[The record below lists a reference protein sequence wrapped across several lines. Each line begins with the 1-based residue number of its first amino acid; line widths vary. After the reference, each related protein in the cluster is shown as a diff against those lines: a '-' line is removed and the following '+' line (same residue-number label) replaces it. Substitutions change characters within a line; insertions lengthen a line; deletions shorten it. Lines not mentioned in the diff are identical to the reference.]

1 MKRIKA
7 ACLQQTIH
15 FQLKE
20 GLERDEAVRA
30 VQEEYQRYKAQ
41 LDRNR
46 TTYRILSESLTD
58 KVIEYNK
65 VQKWNGELPQVTGS
79 SGSFVNI
86 N

>member
-15 FQLKE
+15 FQLKD
-20 GLERDEAVRA
+20 GLEHDEAVRG

-46 TTYRILSESLTD
+46 TAYRILSESAQSDGSLL
-58 KVIEYNK
+58 IEIKKQYNTSP
-65 VQKWNGELPQVTGS
+65 VGDYLN
-79 SGSFVNI
+79 
-86 N
+86 

>member
-20 GLERDEAVRA
+20 GLERDEAVRG

-46 TTYRILSESLTD
+46 TTYRILSESPQSDGSLI
-58 KVIEYNK
+58 IEIKKQYNTRP
-65 VQKWNGELPQVTGS
+65 VGDYLN
-79 SGSFVNI
+79 
-86 N
+86 